1 MQGKQRE
8 QYKNLA
14 PRRKP
19 MYKFERYRQLGL
31 ADFNQPV
38 GLKMNPEN
46 RWVKKA
52 ESIPWNAIEEKYA
65 QLFPSKTG
73 MPAKPLRMAL
83 GSLLIQKQLGF
94 SDRELVEELM
104 ENPYF
109 QYFIGLPGYQ
119 TEPPFVP
126 SLLVEFRKRLTDD
139 VLGEI
144 NEMILSYNTPEDPT
158 PGGGRD
164 PDTAGTD
171 TGENTG
177 TLILDATCAPQNI
190 SFPQDVNLLNE
201 AREDLEG
208 IVDDLCRRF
217 DYYVPRMYR
226 RNARKDYLNLAKCKK
241 RTSKKIRKA
250 VKQQLQYIRRDRGY
264 IDGLLDTECELTPKQ
279 AGQLAV
285 IDKVYEQQRY
295 MYENKVH
302 SIPDRIVSISQPY
315 IRPIVRGK
323 AAAPVEFGAKM
334 DISLDEKGMARIEKL
349 SFDAYNES
357 DVLIA
362 ATGRYYERTGHY
374 PERILADKIY
384 RNRNNL
390 AYCRE
395 HGIRLS
401 GPSLGRP
408 KKNAGTDKKTEYKD
422 NTDRIAVERAFA
434 LAKQKY
440 GLGLITSRLDE
451 TTRCSIALSIIAMNV
466 DRICRSFLHLFY
478 DIVFSRRKQHGSML
492 LFIQN
497 NTAENLVCC

>member
-1 MQGKQRE
+1 MQGKYINC
-8 QYKNLA
+8 YKNLA
-14 PRRKP
+14 FGGKL

-38 GLKMNPEN
+38 GFKMDPEN
-46 RWVKKA
+46 RWVKKS
-52 ESIPWNAIEEKYA
+52 ETIPRDTIEEKYA
-65 QLFPSKTG
+65 KLFPSKTG

-94 SDRELVEELM
+94 SDRELVEEIM

-119 TEPPFVP
+119 AEAPFVP

-139 VLGEI
+139 VLSEI
-144 NEMILSYNTPEDPT
+144 NEMIIAYNTPDDPT
-158 PGGGRD
+158 PGDGSH
-164 PDTAGTD
+164 PDTD
-171 TGENTG
+171 EKDSGENSG
-177 TLILDATCAPQNI
+177 TVILDATCAPQKI

-201 AREDLEG
+201 ARENLEE

-217 DYYVPRMYR
+217 DYYIPRMYR
-226 RNARKDYLNLAKCKK
+226 RNAQKDYLNLAKCKK

-250 VKQQLQYIRRDRGY
+250 IRQQLQYIRRDRKY
-264 IDGLLDTECELTPKQ
+264 IDELLETGCELTQKQ
-279 AGQLAV
+279 AERLAV
-285 IDKVYEQQRY
+285 IDKVYEQQKY

-302 SIPDRIVSISQPY
+302 SVSDRIVSISQPY

-334 DISLDEKGMARIEKL
+334 DLSLDEKGMARIEKM

-362 ATGRYYERTGHY
+362 AVERYFERTGHY

-395 HGIRLS
+395 R
-401 GPSLGRP
+401 
-408 KKNAGTDKKTEYKD
+408 
-422 NTDRIAVERAFA
+422 
-434 LAKQKY
+434 
-440 GLGLITSRLDE
+440 
-451 TTRCSIALSIIAMNV
+451 
-466 DRICRSFLHLFY
+466 
-478 DIVFSRRKQHGSML
+478 
-492 LFIQN
+492 
-497 NTAENLVCC
+497 